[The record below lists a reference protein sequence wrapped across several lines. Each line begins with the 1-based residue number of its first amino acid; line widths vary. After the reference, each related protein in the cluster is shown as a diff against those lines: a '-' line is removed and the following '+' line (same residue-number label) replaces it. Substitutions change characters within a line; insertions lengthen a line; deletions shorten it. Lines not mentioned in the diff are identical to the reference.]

1 MNEKQNQADIYSVTR
16 LNREVKAVLEGSF
29 PSLWIKG
36 EISNLA
42 RPASG
47 HWYFSLK
54 DAHSQVR
61 CAMFRG
67 RNRALKFS
75 PENGDEVMVYANV
88 GLYEGRGEFQ
98 LIVEQME
105 PSGEGAL
112 QKAFEQ
118 LKQKLLKEGLFDE
131 SHKKRL
137 PAYPHRIGVITSPSG
152 AAIRDILH
160 VLKRRYPAAEVI
172 IYPVPVQGDTAAS
185 EIIRTMLN
193 NAESR
198 KEVDVLIIARGG
210 GSIEDL
216 WAFNDEHLARAIHAS
231 DIPIV
236 SGIGHEIDFTV
247 ADFVADRRAP
257 TPSAAAEIVCIDQNY
272 LLSSLVAHAQL
283 LQQNI
288 AHRVKKAEEKL
299 GSLGKQL
306 KHPNTIINEYA
317 QTLDYLRLRIEA
329 VNNNL
334 LQTRQVR
341 FSELKNRLLSCSPQ
355 LQIKTI
361 LIDIE
366 QQRKQICSIITT
378 QLMRHDNRLQYLSNS
393 LHISHPEKALERGY
407 SITRDKAS
415 GKILKQINQMHLE
428 QLLELQ
434 LTDGKAEC
442 RVKTLTEKAG
452 EES

>member
-29 PSLWIKG
+29 PCLWIKG

-42 RPASG
+42 LPASG

-75 PENGDEVMVYANV
+75 PENGDEVLVYANV

-112 QKAFEQ
+112 QKAFDQ
-118 LKQKLLKEGLFDE
+118 LKQKLLREGLFEE

-137 PAYPHRIGVITSPSG
+137 PAYPHRVGVITSPSG

-160 VLKRRYPAAEVI
+160 VLKRRYPLAEVI
-172 IYPVPVQGDTAAS
+172 IYPVPVQGESAAA
-185 EIIRTMLN
+185 EIRAMLN
-193 NAESR
+193 NADTR

-216 WAFNDEHLARAIHAS
+216 WAFNDEALARAIHAS

-236 SGIGHEIDFTV
+236 SGIGHEIDFTI

-257 TPSAAAEIVCIDQNY
+257 TPSAAAEIVCVDQKY
-272 LLSSLVAHAQL
+272 LLSSLAAHAQL
-283 LQQNI
+283 LQQSI
-288 AHRVKKAEEKL
+288 THRIKKTEEKL
-299 GSLGKQL
+299 ASLGKQL

-317 QTLDYLRLRIEA
+317 QTLDYVRLRIEA
-329 VNNNL
+329 VNKDL
-334 LQTRQVR
+334 LQSCLVR
-341 FSELKNRLLSCSPQ
+341 FSELKNRLLSSTPQ

-361 LIDIE
+361 MIDIE
-366 QQRKQICSIITT
+366 QQRNQICSIITT
-378 QLMRHDNRLQYLSNS
+378 CLLRHDNRLQYLSNS
-393 LHISHPEKALERGY
+393 LQISHPEKALERGY
-407 SITRDKAS
+407 SITRDKTS

-434 LTDGKAEC
+434 LTDGKAAC
-442 RVKTLTEKAG
+442 RVEALTEKAG
-452 EES
+452 DES